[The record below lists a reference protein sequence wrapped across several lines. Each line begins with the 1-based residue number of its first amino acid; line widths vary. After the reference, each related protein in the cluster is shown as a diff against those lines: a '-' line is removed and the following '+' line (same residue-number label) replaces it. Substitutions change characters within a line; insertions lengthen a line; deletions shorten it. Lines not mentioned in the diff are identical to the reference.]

1 MGSFRPRSNSVKM
14 TFRGCFCLLRQMRPY
29 MGSAIN
35 QRMGYKSQYNIENLY
50 PKSSLEAI
58 ATPLLKHTKAGDGE
72 KFDGFIPIDK
82 LDIKYSRSSGAGGQN
97 VNKVNTK
104 VEIRFHVESADWLS
118 SDAKERIRDTENT
131 RITNDGYLI
140 VRSEKTRKQLLNQAD
155 CMEKIREIVRRAEKE
170 PFVPS
175 EEDLAV
181 KAQRLEKAR
190 RGMLRE
196 KRNRSYIK
204 QLRAT

>member
-58 ATPLLKHTKAGDGE
+58 ATPLLKHTKVGDGE

-82 LDIKYSRSSGAGGQN
+82 LDIRYSRSSGAGGQN

-104 VEIRFHVESADWLS
+104 VEVRFHVDSMNWLAADV
-118 SDAKERIRDTENT
+118 KEKIKHNEASK
-131 RITNDGYLI
+131 ISNDGYLI
-140 VRSEKTRKQLLNQAD
+140 VRSERTRKQFLNQAD
-155 CMEKIREIVRRAEKE
+155 CMEKIREIVRNAMKKPYEPTQEELDLKE
-170 PFVPS
+170 R
-175 EEDLAV
+175 
-181 KAQRLEKAR
+181 RLEKAR

-196 KRNRSYIK
+196 KR
-204 QLRAT
+204 